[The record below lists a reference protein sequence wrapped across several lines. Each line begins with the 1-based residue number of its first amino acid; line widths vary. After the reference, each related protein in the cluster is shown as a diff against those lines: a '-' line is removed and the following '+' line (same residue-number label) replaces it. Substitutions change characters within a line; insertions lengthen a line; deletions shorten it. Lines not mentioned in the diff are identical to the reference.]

1 MLYSFIHS
9 NNVSYYLRL
18 LFSESKDNVHISVL
32 PPGANPEGD
41 LSQYITSTQYYPV
54 RRTVGI
60 TSNYVPGFI
69 EPLPKPKPFRRFLN
83 RNKQFQTKKL
93 HNERKSVPLDNTP
106 KIVKV
111 NGFEAPAILPRPK
124 PRPNKKYI
132 ITKDG
137 IKDIESTPKLPKV
150 QRPKIVRRRKPSR
163 NRDNLGNKKYDTVKV
178 GGFEAP
184 AILPRPTTRTKPQII
199 TKQTYEDND
208 TSPRIFGARGID
220 AVPNRV
226 PASSRRLVFFDKE
239 EFKSENKNPSFS
251 NNLEFEGT
259 DFLQPSSS
267 NFEYDDFYDSN
278 QNNFV
283 YNDFYV

>member
-1 MLYSFIHS
+1 M
-9 NNVSYYLRL
+9 
-18 LFSESKDNVHISVL
+18 
-32 PPGANPEGD
+32 PPGANPDGD
-41 LSQYITSTQYYPV
+41 LSQYITNTQYYPV

-93 HNERKSVPLDNTP
+93 HNERKAFQIDNTP

-137 IKDIESTPKLPKV
+137 IKDIESKPKLPKV

-163 NRDNLGNKKYDTVKV
+163 DRSSIGNKKYDTVKV
-178 GGFEAP
+178 NGFEAP
-184 AILPRPTTRTKPQII
+184 AILPRPTSRTKPKII
-199 TKQTYEDND
+199 TKPTYAQNED
-208 TSPRIFGARGID
+208 SSRIFGARGLE

-226 PASSRRLVFFDKE
+226 PASSRRLVFFDQE
-239 EFKSENKNPSFS
+239 ELKSENQKHTIA
-251 NNLEFEGT
+251 NNLHIEGT
-259 DFLQPSSS
+259 DFLQPSSL

-278 QNNFV
+278 QHNFV